1 MGRPVDF
8 KANHMLGWALTF
20 FIVALIAGALG
31 FWVLAGAAAAI
42 AKLLFLIFLVLLV
55 ASFVVRAIRGQ
66 SVV

>member
-1 MGRPVDF
+1 
-8 KANHMLGWALTF
+8 MLGWALTF
-20 FIVALIAGALG
+20 FIVAVIAGALG

-55 ASFVVRAIRGQ
+55 ISFVVRAIRGQ